1 MADNVRHREFM
12 TVAKAVAEHYGV
24 SVEKMRGESKLK
36 FFYVP
41 RAVTMLLIRE
51 KYGASYPEIG
61 RFFNRDHT
69 TAILAVRAIETEVSP
84 TDFAQ
89 IRARLEN
96 KPAEGCHRCNALMVE
111 LAALK
116 VEILEMRARF
126 NGCG

>member
-1 MADNVRHREFM
+1 MADDVRHREFM
-12 TVAKAVAEHYGV
+12 TIAKVVAEHYGV
-24 SVEKMRGESKLK
+24 SVEKMRGESRLK

-51 KYGASYPEIG
+51 KYAASYPEIG
-61 RFFNRDHT
+61 RFFDRDHT
-69 TAILAVRAIETEVSP
+69 TVIIAVRAIETEVSQ

-89 IRARLEN
+89 IRAKLEN
-96 KPAEGCHRCNALMVE
+96 KPTEGCHRCNTLMLE
-111 LAALK
+111 LASLK